1 MSKLTKQELLNRIS
15 ESIKDNDDL
24 VISLMED
31 VSDSFPTDEVDETML
46 NSLKDEN
53 SRLKVELEETKQ
65 RYKERFLSGET
76 KEKEEIEEPEIKE
89 VIDIKEI

>member
-46 NSLKDEN
+46 NSLKEEN
-53 SRLKVELEETKQ
+53 SRLKIELEETKQ

-76 KEKEEIEEPEIKE
+76 KEKEIEEPEIKE